1 MVKVKTFGTQL
12 KIFHVKEELQSL
24 DNTVNDFIE
33 KNKIERVISVSD
45 ATTVNADIGTIGL
58 IRVLTYE

>member
-12 KIFHVKEELQSL
+12 KIFHVKEELQAL

>member
-12 KIFHVKEELQSL
+12 KIFHVKEELQVL
-24 DNTVNDFIE
+24 DNTVNEFIE

-45 ATTVNADIGTIGL
+45 APTVHADIGTIGL